1 MRIVFMGTPAYAVP
15 SLKALHAAGHEIA
28 AVYTR
33 ADAKRGRGNA
43 LVPSEVKQTALELG
57 LPVLAPATLRDE
69 AAQAELAALKPDLI
83 AVAAYGMILPQAVL
97 DIPRLGTINVHGSAL
112 PRWRGAAPVQRAILA
127 QDKTAGV
134 CIMQVVEA
142 LDAGAYHSCGEVEI
156 GSMGTEEL
164 MAALAELGA
173 QGLAECVAA
182 LETGEPYEWHEQD
195 EELVTYAAKIE
206 KTETLLSPELS
217 AQAATRRVQA
227 SSNSAPARC
236 LVCGKEVA
244 VTQAV
249 LAPENVPAGQVQLQK
264 KRIILGCAD
273 GGLELLQVK
282 PQGKKEMPAQGW
294 LNGLRNAEP
303 VWSAVNG

>member
-15 SLKALHAAGHEIA
+15 SLRALHTAGHDIA

-57 LPVLAPATLRDE
+57 LDVLTPTTLRDDK
-69 AAQAELAALKPDLI
+69 AQQELAALEPDLI

-164 MAALAELGA
+164 MDALANLGA
-173 QGLAECVAA
+173 EGLVEAVAA
-182 LETGEPYEWHEQD
+182 LENGTEYEWAEQD
-195 EELVTYAAKIE
+195 EDLVTYAAKIDKE
-206 KTETLLSPELS
+206 ETLLSPKLT
-217 AQAATRRVQA
+217 ALAAARRVQA
-227 SSNSAPARC
+227 ASHSAPARC
-236 LVCGKEVA
+236 VVCGKEVA
-244 VTQAV
+244 VTQAMPASDAVEAGRV
-249 LAPENVPAGQVQLQK
+249 LLQK
-264 KRIILGCAD
+264 KRIVLGFAE
-273 GGLELLQVK
+273 GALELTQVK

-294 LNGLRNAEP
+294 INGLRNAEP
-303 VWSAVNG
+303 LWGAVNG

>member
-33 ADAKRGRGNA
+33 ADARRGRGNA
-43 LVPSEVKQTALELG
+43 LVPSEVKQVAEELG
-57 LPVLAPATLRDE
+57 LPVLTPATLRDE
-69 AAQAELAALKPDLI
+69 EAQQELAALEPELI
-83 AVAAYGMILPQAVL
+83 AVAAYGMILPQEVL

-134 CIMQVVEA
+134 CIMKVVEA

-164 MAALAELGA
+164 MDALANLGA
-173 QGLAECVAA
+173 KGLVEAVAA
-182 LETGEPYEWHEQD
+182 LEGGAEYEWTEQD
-195 EELVTYAAKIE
+195 ENLVTYAAKIDKE
-206 KTETLLSPELS
+206 ETLLTPELT
-217 AQAATRRVQA
+217 AHAAARRVQA
-227 SSNSAPARC
+227 ASHSAPARC
-236 LVCGKEVA
+236 VVCGKEVA
-244 VTQAV
+244 VTQA
-249 LAPENVPAGQVQLQK
+249 APAADKVAAGQVLLQK
-264 KRIILGCAD
+264 KRIVLGCAE
-273 GGLELLQVK
+273 GALELTQVK

-294 LNGLRNAEP
+294 LNGLRNADP
-303 VWSAVNG
+303 VWGAVNG

>member
-15 SLKALHAAGHEIA
+15 SLKALHAAGHDIA

-43 LVPSEVKQTALELG
+43 LVPSEVKQVAQELD
-57 LPVLAPATLRDE
+57 LPVLTPATLRDE
-69 AAQAELAALKPDLI
+69 EAQQELAALEPELI
-83 AVAAYGMILPQAVL
+83 AVAAYGMILPQEVL

-134 CIMQVVEA
+134 CIMKVVEA

-164 MAALAELGA
+164 MDVLANLGA
-173 QGLAECVAA
+173 KGLVEAVAA
-182 LETGEPYEWHEQD
+182 LESGAEYEWLEQD
-195 EELVTYAAKIE
+195 DNLVTYAAKIDKE
-206 KTETLLSPELS
+206 ETLLSPELT
-217 AQAATRRVQA
+217 AHAAARRVQA
-227 SSNSAPARC
+227 ASHSAPARC
-236 LVCGKEVA
+236 VVCGKEVA
-244 VTQAV
+244 VTQAA
-249 LAPENVPAGQVQLQK
+249 LAADRVPAGQVLLQK
-264 KRIILGCAD
+264 KRIVLGCAE
-273 GGLELLQVK
+273 GALELTQVK

-294 LNGLRNAEP
+294 INGLRNADP
-303 VWSAVNG
+303 VWGAVNG